1 MEKRGG
7 SRASARH
14 EMNKTGK
21 GLKLSDA
28 IVIMLFIA
36 FLLGGGYYSL
46 RALQNLSAMDFG
58 KTDMTV
64 ELQQWEKL
72 LANRINDAV
81 DNLKAKTEE
90 LTTPAV
96 PAATPAT
103 SGLKESV
110 KKAEL
115 KNIKLYEAGKEIELK
130 QELTLTNG
138 SKWYRT
144 EYSANK
150 EIGNGFR
157 AEDVEEVKAPEKSNI
172 TQIPQMKSEEKSL
185 ESEKMNS
192 NPSLDSKS
200 ILPDSSSGTN
210 DNVDKNSSRKI
221 TEEDM
226 SNIKK
231 IEDESAAISSAVE
244 FSPVIPEQ
252 VKLKTYF
259 TTGSLLIATTLAS
272 SIAIALIPNNA
283 ILIMAIAGA
292 LNTAYASVNQLF
304 KISSKK

>member
-115 KNIKLYEAGKEIELK
+115 KNIKLYEAGKEIPAVKARSYSAQFSRQARLVYVEISYKNNNYKISDSVLPVTIQYYGPSGQILAELK
-130 QELTLTNG
+130 ATAQP
-138 SKWYRT
+138 KKDWA
-144 EYSANK
+144 SAIYTRGWGPP
-150 EIGNGFR
+150 EGTPWQAGTYI
-157 AEDVEEVKAPEKSNI
+157 VKVI
-172 TQIPQMKSEEKSL
+172 
-185 ESEKMNS
+185 
-192 NPSLDSKS
+192 LDGETAGETKFD
-200 ILPDSSSGTN
+200 IL
-210 DNVDKNSSRKI
+210 
-221 TEEDM
+221 
-226 SNIKK
+226 
-231 IEDESAAISSAVE
+231 
-244 FSPVIPEQ
+244 
-252 VKLKTYF
+252 
-259 TTGSLLIATTLAS
+259 
-272 SIAIALIPNNA
+272 
-283 ILIMAIAGA
+283 
-292 LNTAYASVNQLF
+292 
-304 KISSKK
+304 